1 MTPEQDLGEELR
13 DALARSLEGYVPSAA
28 PVDRILAAGRTR
40 RARRRAAVLATA
52 AVLAVGLILPLS
64 RLAGGDT
71 PTGPRIPAPPS
82 RSAPATTAPAV
93 RPQTEEVGRGTLDG
107 QPWSVTLEFYP
118 TWPEGFS
125 VGPLPPGLRQ
135 QPVGGSLLCQRMFIG
150 GVRIDHQGGPWS
162 DCQPVDGAEDLSASG
177 SMGLWG
183 THEKGTA
190 GSRLFVSDA
199 EPGVAYGVVTFADGT
214 KTTAPVRT
222 VPGTGYHAW
231 AVAIR
236 DGRTIAVVD
245 EYDARHRRVSHSTEW
260 R

>member
-1 MTPEQDLGEELR
+1 M
-13 DALARSLEGYVPSAA
+13 ALSRIKKLAATGTVVAATAGIVFGASAA
-28 PVDRILAAGRTR
+28 ASTPGD
-40 RARRRAAVLATA
+40 ARRPAA
-52 AVLAVGLILPLS
+52 
-64 RLAGGDT
+64 
-71 PTGPRIPAPPS
+71 PA
-82 RSAPATTAPAV
+82 SAPAAPAT
-93 RPQTEEVGRGTLDG
+93 RPPAHRTAGAAPAAPHKVSRLIAHGRVDG

-125 VGPLPPGLRQ
+125 VGPLPPGLPQ

-162 DCQPVDGAEDLSASG
+162 DCQPVDGTQDPSASG

-183 THEKGTA
+183 SQDKGTS
-190 GSRLFVSDA
+190 GTRLFVSDSGA
-199 EPGVAYGVVTFADGT
+199 EVAYGVMTFADGR

-245 EYDARHRRVSHSTEW
+245 EYDAHHHLVSHSTEW